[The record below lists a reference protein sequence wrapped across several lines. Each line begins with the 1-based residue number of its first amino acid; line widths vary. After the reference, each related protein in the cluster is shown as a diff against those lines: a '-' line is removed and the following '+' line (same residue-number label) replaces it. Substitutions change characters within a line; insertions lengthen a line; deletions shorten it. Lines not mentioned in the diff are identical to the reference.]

1 MKKIFIAILVLF
13 LIMLNG
19 CSLNC
24 SQPDSARDN
33 DWKILSSK
41 DTLYKMI
48 YDGDSRG
55 STALEG
61 DTTVEYSL
69 RVPASWTL
77 DGTVLTD
84 SNNNKIAEIAPV
96 VLLSQGEEAEFLDY
110 KAIEG
115 KVLSKEPI
123 SVAEFKGRKVILQTS
138 TESGTW
144 YPHMYLLSDGM
155 LGFTF
160 TMYSPNQTR
169 DKAEEKLFDRIVQ
182 TIRFKEITCEN
193 I

>member
-1 MKKIFIAILVLF
+1 
-13 LIMLNG
+13 MLNG